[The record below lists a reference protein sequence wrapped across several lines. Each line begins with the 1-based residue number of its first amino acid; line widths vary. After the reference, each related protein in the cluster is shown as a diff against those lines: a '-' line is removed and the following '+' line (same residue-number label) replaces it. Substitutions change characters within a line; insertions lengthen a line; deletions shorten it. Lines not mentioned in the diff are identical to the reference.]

1 MTRRLADAFARL
13 RREQAVGLIGYVPV
27 GYPSLALTP
36 AVVEAMV
43 EGGADAVELGIP
55 FSDPVA
61 DGRSIQRATFAALR
75 AGASVPTALE
85 AARRCRQRVD
95 APLVFMTY
103 YNPLLAHGGARFAQ
117 DASQAGVDGVVV
129 ADLPASEGD
138 DWCDHARAAG
148 LDTVFL
154 VAPTSSEERIDAA
167 ARASSGFL
175 YCVALTG
182 TTGARE
188 ALGPEALELLRRAR
202 ACTALPLAAG
212 FGISRSEHVRA
223 LQGHADAAIVGSAVV
238 DALGAAG
245 EGGAARA
252 ARGLMAE
259 LKQGGRG

>member
-1 MTRRLADAFARL
+1 M
-13 RREQAVGLIGYVPV
+13 GLIGYVPV

-75 AGASVPTALE
+75 AGASVPAALK
-85 AARRCRQRVD
+85 AAADCRQRIA
-95 APLVFMTY
+95 APLVFGTY
-103 YNPLLAHGGARFAQ
+103 FNPVLAYGSARFAQ
-117 DASQAGVDGVVV
+117 DAARAGVDAVIV
-129 ADLPASEGD
+129 ADLPASEGGP
-138 DWCDHARAAG
+138 WCEDARAAG

-182 TTGARE
+182 TTGARV
-188 ALGPEALELLRRAR
+188 ALGPETLALLGRAR
-202 ACTALPLAAG
+202 TCTALPLAAG
-212 FGISRSEHVRA
+212 FGFSRAEHVRA
-223 LQGHADAAIVGSAVV
+223 LQGHAEAAIVGSAVV
-238 DALGAAG
+238 DAIAAAEERGAAG
-245 EGGAARA
+245 AAGA
-252 ARGLMAE
+252 LMAQ
-259 LKQGGRG
+259 LKAGGRG